1 MKISIKKTIVMKVTI
16 NVTTQEQTKL
26 DITLLLKVNYWNKS
40 KILNTLAEYLIKLE
54 SVIKK

>member
-16 NVTTQEQTKL
+16 NVTTQEQNKL
-26 DITLLLKVNYWNKS
+26 DITKVNYWNKS
-40 KILNTLAEYLIKLE
+40 KVLNTLAEHLIKLE